1 VGAVA
6 LRHGWKAM
14 LDSHAGGSGDRLVRR
29 LAEARWQVPTVA
41 ELQQEFADL
50 AVPPLLAHLAR
61 EGGVEQVDQ
70 ERYAA
75 KPALEEFRRTLEA
88 TLQELGQAT
97 PAQLRDRTGL
107 TRKYLIPLLE
117 WADRRG
123 ITRRQG
129 DARVLARL
137 TGATDGS

>member
-1 VGAVA
+1 
-6 LRHGWKAM
+6 
-14 LDSHAGGSGDRLVRR
+14 
-29 LAEARWQVPTVA
+29 VA

-75 KPALEEFRRTLEA
+75 KPALEEFRRALEVA
-88 TLQELGQAT
+88 LQELGRAT

-117 WADRRG
+117 
-123 ITRRQG
+123 
-129 DARVLARL
+129 
-137 TGATDGS
+137 

>member
-1 VGAVA
+1 
-6 LRHGWKAM
+6 
-14 LDSHAGGSGDRLVRR
+14 
-29 LAEARWQVPTVA
+29 
-41 ELQQEFADL
+41 
-50 AVPPLLAHLAR
+50 
-61 EGGVEQVDQ
+61 VDQ

-75 KPALEEFRRTLEA
+75 KPALEEFRLTLEV
-88 TLQELGQAT
+88 TLRELGRAT

-107 TRKYLIPLLE
+107 SRKYLIPLLE

-137 TGATDGS
+137 TGAADGS